1 MFIESRWL
9 RFSRSGLIVA
19 AIVILGLNSTSANAL
34 NRIDFAPAVQS
45 LQAGSNVTLDIVMSF
60 DDVTVG
66 GGIEVTYSPG
76 LTFLSF
82 DFDPTFTAN
91 FGLMGPAP
99 GSTAS
104 GEPFEVSFG
113 WLIFTGIGGETGT
126 HTVGQLVFKADGPGP
141 VQIVMAEENTGS
153 AGRYYGPANLTAP
166 LVVEFGSA
174 TINVVAAP
182 IPEPQSGILLGMGL
196 LGLTW
201 AGGNGP
207 KEQKPRD
214 WHRKLA

>member
-1 MFIESRWL
+1 VFIESSWL

-19 AIVILGLNSTSANAL
+19 AIVILGLNSTAANAL

-45 LQAGSNVTLDIVMSF
+45 MQAGSNLTLDIVMSF

-66 GGIEVTYSPG
+66 GGIEVSYSSG

-91 FGLMGPAP
+91 FGLMGPDP
-99 GSTAS
+99 GSTATAL
-104 GEPFEVSFG
+104 EISFG

-126 HTVGQLVFKADGPGP
+126 HTVGQLVFQANGTGPGP
-141 VQIVMAEENTGS
+141 VQIVMAEENNGA
-153 AGRYYGPANLTAP
+153 AGRYYGPANLNSP

-174 TINVVAAP
+174 TINVESVP

-201 AGGNGP
+201 AGGNGR
-207 KEQKPRD
+207 KEQKRRD
-214 WHRKLA
+214 